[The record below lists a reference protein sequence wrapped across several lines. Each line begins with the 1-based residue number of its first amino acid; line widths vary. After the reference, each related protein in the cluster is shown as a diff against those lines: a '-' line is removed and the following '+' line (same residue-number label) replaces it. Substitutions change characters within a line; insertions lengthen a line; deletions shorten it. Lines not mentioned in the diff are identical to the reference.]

1 MRVSMWPAAI
11 AFIAG
16 AVGGPASARDD
27 GFPATM
33 PKTFVECEGTGP
45 CDGLWTFD
53 GSRGHARWP
62 KAGTDAALTVVRY
75 TADRIVIRRVDTS
88 NPGFSAEYVGALNG
102 DTLNGT
108 VTWSWPGHWAK
119 PKSGVFHATV
129 DDALVLPSIVARF
142 SPPSAHR
149 FNLNGAWKSAHHPKR
164 RSRADRCDGCD
175 QRIRDVAL

>member
-1 MRVSMWPAAI
+1 MWPAAI